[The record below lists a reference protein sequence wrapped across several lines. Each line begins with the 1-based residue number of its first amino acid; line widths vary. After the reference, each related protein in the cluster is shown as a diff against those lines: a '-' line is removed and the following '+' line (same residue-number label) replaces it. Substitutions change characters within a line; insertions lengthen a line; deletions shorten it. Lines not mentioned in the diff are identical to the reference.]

1 MQVKKLDLK
10 LLIKI
15 LKINFMNYQYI
26 NDYKIKLDENLETNL
41 QDLPNYIT
49 WLKDSENGRESF
61 ERLKVLVQD
70 FF

>member
-61 ERLKVLVQD
+61 EKLKSLHSG
-70 FF
+70 FL